1 MRIFSDTESSPAG
14 ESQLADE
21 LARVRANLS
30 GVKAIVALASAKG
43 GVGKSILAVNI
54 GATLA
59 LAGRKVAIVD
69 ADLNSPSVP
78 TMLGIKMPRRYPM
91 TEGIEPA
98 QGPLGIRVIASDLIP
113 GGEPPPPSFVE
124 TESPEP
130 ESNGLALAELGAAK
144 TLRQILAQARFGEL
158 DLVIID
164 LAPGVEELHRLSRAC
179 ERFATVL
186 VSHPDHHAVEAARRF
201 LRLAAESHTP
211 VAAVVENMV
220 GFNCDNCRSVRPLLP
235 SGDLPALVREF
246 GLPVLARLAFDP
258 RLAETASRGTL
269 FVRDYADTPLAK
281 QVGEVARQIETLAG
295 ARRAEDSSISAAVRE
310 Y

>member
-14 ESQLADE
+14 EPQLADE
-21 LARVRANLS
+21 RQRVRANLAS
-30 GVKAIVALASAKG
+30 VKAIVALASAKG

-59 LAGRKVAIVD
+59 MAGRKVAIVD

-98 QGPLGIRVIASDLIP
+98 QGPLGIRVIATDLIP
-113 GGEPPPPSFVE
+113 GGEPPPLSFIE
-124 TESPEP
+124 SDSPEP
-130 ESNGLALAELGAAK
+130 ETNGIALAELGAAR
-144 TLRQILAQARFGEL
+144 TLRQILGQARFGEL

-164 LAPGVEELHRLSRAC
+164 LAPGVEELHRLSHAC
-179 ERFATVL
+179 ARFATIL

-201 LRLAAESHTP
+201 LRLSAESHVP
-211 VAAVVENMV
+211 IAAVIENMV

-235 SGDLPALVREF
+235 SGDLPALVKEY
-246 GLPVLARLAFDP
+246 GLPVLARIAFDP
-258 RLAETASRGTL
+258 RLAETVSRGTL
-269 FVRDYADTPLAK
+269 FVREYADTPLVK
-281 QVGEVARQIETLAG
+281 QIGDVARQIETLVG
-295 ARRAEDSSISAAVRE
+295 AQAPQDSSPTAVPRE
-310 Y
+310 F